1 MKPARVSLF
10 RVSLLLAVGLIAC
23 QARST
28 PTPASPLLETRVI
41 EYAGARFDIVSAD
54 LSRVDL
60 RLLRQDA
67 SGQPL
72 KTFEGLERF
81 LKQQGLPVLAAT
93 NAGIFEPGEL
103 PSGLFIQD
111 GQQLSPL
118 NTRAGSGNFYWQPNG
133 VFFIGPDGADVVA
146 TSAYADVAKGV
157 RQATQSGP
165 LLLSHGVVD
174 PSLANA
180 PSVYTRSGVGLDA
193 KAPGR
198 VFWVLSRDKV
208 PMRALAEVFQGPL
221 GCTDAL
227 YLDGAISRFH
237 PPVLQGGDT
246 RTGGTFSGFLVL
258 TPRR

>member
-1 MKPARVSLF
+1 MKPTG
-10 RVSLLLAVGLIAC
+10 VSLLLASLLAVVGLAAC
-23 QARST
+23 PSRSA
-28 PTPASPLLETRVI
+28 PAPVSPLLETRVI
-41 EYAGARFDIVSAD
+41 DHAGTRFDVVVAD

-67 SGQPL
+67 AGRPL
-72 KTFEGLERF
+72 RTFEALERF
-81 LKQQGLPVLAAT
+81 LEQQGLPLLAAT
-93 NAGIFEPGEL
+93 NAGIFEPGEV
-103 PSGLFIQD
+103 PSGLFVQD
-111 GQQLSPL
+111 GQSLSPL

-133 VFFIGPDGADVVA
+133 VFFIGPRGAGVVETA
-146 TSAYADVAKGV
+146 AYASVARGV

-165 LLLSHGVVD
+165 LLLSHGALN
-174 PSLANA
+174 PTLAG
-180 PSVYTRSGVGLDA
+180 SRSRYTRSGVGVDA

-208 PMRALAEVFQGPL
+208 PVRALAEVFQSRL

-237 PPVLQGGDT
+237 PPTLQGGAPE
-246 RTGGTFSGFLVL
+246 TGGAFSGFLVL